1 MTMTVKLDPAMEQH
15 LRQRSALLG
24 RPAGDI
30 IREALVAWFEKTPTP
45 AGTAFALG
53 CDLFGRHAGPADL
66 AARRKAA
73 AAEVWAKKRPARRT

>member
-30 IREALVAWFEKTPTP
+30 IREALLAWFEKTPAP
-45 AGTAFALG
+45 ASTAFSLG
-53 CDLFGRHAGPADL
+53 SDLFGRYQGTAGLAIHRKEL
-66 AARRKAA
+66 AAGVGADKHT
-73 AAEVWAKKRPARRT
+73 ARRG